1 MYCPDGRRHKD
12 GLQMRYSEHSE
23 RQGVWASLL
32 KHKTHRASAAAPWGG
47 MGYSGSRS
55 QARPGGGAVLG
66 GGGAAAAPWDQRQD
80 ALPFRTSPS
89 QLHFARGELWAL
101 TVSQLR
107 FCGGNAERLLHAR
120 LLGRWL
126 SANSEHRPAGRPGG
140 ERREEAGAPPP
151 VPPPSAGRRLMPSG
165 RGCCSG
171 SHGPEA

>member
-1 MYCPDGRRHKD
+1 M
-12 GLQMRYSEHSE
+12 
-23 RQGVWASLL
+23 
-32 KHKTHRASAAAPWGG
+32 
-47 MGYSGSRS
+47 
-55 QARPGGGAVLG
+55 LG

-126 SANSEHRPAGRPGG
+126 SAGREAWRRTQGGSRGSAARPSSQRGAQADAERQRLLLWESRP
-140 ERREEAGAPPP
+140 
-151 VPPPSAGRRLMPSG
+151 
-165 RGCCSG
+165 
-171 SHGPEA
+171 